1 MQKLE
6 IPRLCGASFID
17 IKRQVVGHRSWVHAL
32 FQTILSAKTG
42 GCRLMFHRKYFLFLT
57 ALMVVAFFLTQTRVA
72 DSDDKDRE
80 RERRREHVR
89 GSADFQ
95 PVANPAYKEQCGAC
109 HFAYQP
115 GLLPSGSWKKIL
127 DQTAKHFDASF
138 ELDPEV
144 KKTLLAYLT
153 ANAAEKSTAKRSAR
167 IMKSLGKSTPLRITE
182 IPVIKDKHHKVSEAV
197 LKRPAIGSLS
207 NCAACHQKAEEG
219 NYSERTVSI
228 PK

>member
-1 MQKLE
+1 
-6 IPRLCGASFID
+6 
-17 IKRQVVGHRSWVHAL
+17 
-32 FQTILSAKTG
+32 
-42 GCRLMFHRKYFLFLT
+42 MFHRKYFLSLA
-57 ALMVVAFFLTQTRVA
+57 ALIVLAFFLTEARVA
-72 DSDDKDRE
+72 RSDDKDRE

-95 PVANPAYKEQCGAC
+95 PVTNPAYKEACGAC

-127 DQTAKHFDASF
+127 SQTAKHFDASF
-138 ELDPEV
+138 ELDPEA
-144 KKTLLAYLT
+144 KKALAAYLE
-153 ANAAEKSTAKRSAR
+153 ADAAEKSTAKRSAR

-182 IPVIKDKHHKVSEAV
+182 IPVIKNKHRKISEAV

-207 NCAACHQKAEEG
+207 NCIACHQKAEEG
-219 NYSERTVSI
+219 DYSERTVSI